1 MYINYITCYIKQGI
15 FYPDQIFIYFAFHIH
30 EKILVERKAIL
41 ILLHFILKLKDNVD
55 KLLTQFSKHLVGI
68 RFAFYGPINLTKNY
82 QFPLFPI
89 LVLTSSYNFLA
100 SK

>member
-15 FYPDQIFIYFAFHIH
+15 FYPDQIFIYFAFHID

-68 RFAFYGPINLTKNY
+68 RFAFYGPINLRNKKLSISVVSYFSSNFFL
-82 QFPLFPI
+82 QF
-89 LVLTSSYNFLA
+89 SC
-100 SK
+100 